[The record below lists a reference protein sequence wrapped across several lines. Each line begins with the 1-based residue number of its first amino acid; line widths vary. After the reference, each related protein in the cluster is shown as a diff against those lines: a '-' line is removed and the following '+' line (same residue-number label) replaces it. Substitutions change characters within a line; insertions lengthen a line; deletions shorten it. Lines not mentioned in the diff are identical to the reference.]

1 MNFLFTINLC
11 NSFLIGI
18 CISLYH
24 IYNPDFSSI
33 SFLTLL
39 FPVFYIVNMFFL
51 IYWLLKLDLR
61 LFLSLIMLL
70 LVFYNSLSVYNVNN
84 QSLERKGLNFM
95 SFNARLFN
103 HYNWIEDDDLTEKT
117 EDFFKNNMPDLLAI
131 QEYHKNYE
139 YLFKEFKYQHIFL
152 SNQNT
157 GKSIFSNNQ
166 IVDKGIVGFENSNF
180 NAIYADIL
188 FSGDTIRVYNAH
200 FESFKFDLNKE
211 FNQKS
216 ILNIIKKYKNTYKF
230 QKDQSD
236 VLLNHIK
243 KSPFKVVLA
252 IDMNNTEHSF
262 VYKQINE
269 KLNDTFTI
277 SGNGFGSTYWFDL
290 MPFRI
295 DYIFVSPSIL
305 SNNFQIYSDKIS
317 DHKVINVFLNI

>member
-1 MNFLFTINLC
+1 MNFLFIVNLC

-39 FPVFYIVNMFFL
+39 FPVFYIVNIFFL

-61 LFLSLIMLL
+61 LFLSLIILL
-70 LVFYNSLSVYNVNN
+70 LLFYNSLSVYNINN
-84 QSLERKGLNFM
+84 QSLEKKGLNFM

-117 EDFFKNNMPDLLAI
+117 EDFFKKNMPDLLAI
-131 QEYHKNYE
+131 QEYHKDYE

-152 SNQNT
+152 SNKNS
-157 GKSIFSNNQ
+157 GKSIFSNSQ

-180 NAIYADIL
+180 NAIYADIV
-188 FSGDTIRVYNAH
+188 FNGDTIRVYNAH

-216 ILNIIKKYKNTYKF
+216 ILNMIKKYKNTYKF

-243 KSPFKVVLA
+243 KSPFKVILA

-262 VYKQINE
+262 VYKQIKE
-269 KLNDTFTI
+269 KLNDTFVF
-277 SGNGFGSTYWFDL
+277 SGNGFGSTYWFNL

-305 SNNFQIYSDKIS
+305 SNNFEIYSDKIS

>member
-1 MNFLFTINLC
+1 MNFLFIVNLC

-39 FPVFYIVNMFFL
+39 FPVFYIVNIFFL

-61 LFLSLIMLL
+61 LFLSLIILL
-70 LVFYNSLSVYNVNN
+70 LLFYNSLSVYNINN
-84 QSLERKGLNFM
+84 QSLEKKGLNFM

-117 EDFFKNNMPDLLAI
+117 EGFFKNNMPDLLAI
-131 QEYHKNYE
+131 QEYHKDYE

-152 SNQNT
+152 SNQNS

-166 IVDKGIVGFENSNF
+166 IVDKGILGFENSNF
-180 NAIYADIL
+180 NAIYADIV
-188 FSGDTIRVYNAH
+188 FNGDTIRVYNAH

-216 ILNIIKKYKNTYKF
+216 ILNMIKKYKNTYKF

-243 KSPFKVVLA
+243 KSPFKVILA

-262 VYKQINE
+262 VYKQIKE
-269 KLNDTFTI
+269 KLNDTFI
-277 SGNGFGSTYWFDL
+277 FSGNGFGSTYWFNL

-305 SNNFQIYSDKIS
+305 SNNFEIYSDKIS

>member
-1 MNFLFTINLC
+1 MNFLFIVNLC

-39 FPVFYIVNMFFL
+39 FPVFYTVNIFFL

-61 LFLSLIMLL
+61 LFLSLIIVLL
-70 LVFYNSLSVYNVNN
+70 LFYNSLSVYNINN
-84 QSLERKGLNFM
+84 QSLEKKGLNFM

-103 HYNWIEDDDLTEKT
+103 HYNWIDDDNLTEKT
-117 EDFFKNNMPDLLAI
+117 EDFFKNNRPDLLAV
-131 QEYHKNYE
+131 QEYHKDYE
-139 YLFKEFKYQHIFL
+139 YLFKEFKYQYIFL
-152 SNQNT
+152 SNENS

-166 IVDKGIVGFENSNF
+166 IVNKGIVGFENSNF
-180 NAIYADIL
+180 NAIYADIV
-188 FSGDTIRVYNAH
+188 FNVDTIRVYNAH
-200 FESFKFDLNKE
+200 FESFKFDLNKD

-216 ILNIIKKYKNTYKF
+216 ILNMIKKYKNTYKF
-230 QKDQSD
+230 QKDQSY

-243 KSPFKVVLA
+243 KSPFQVVLA

-262 VYKQINE
+262 VYKQIKE
-269 KLNDTFTI
+269 KLNDTFAV
-277 SGNGFGSTYWFDL
+277 SGNGFGSTYWFDF

-305 SNNFQIYSDKIS
+305 SNNFEIYSDKIS
-317 DHKVINVFLNI
+317 DHKAIKVFLNI